1 MLREEPHYFL
11 VAVNSPFNGSLLTYK
26 ATPEMATKLK
36 RGQLLKVP
44 LGKRV
49 IDGCV
54 WGTLSLDAVADIDR
68 EKIKEIAVLENDVA
82 LSDIEC
88 ELYQWMAS
96 YYHYPVG
103 QLIYDVLPPFLKR
116 PRKLNFDQGAGAPL
130 THTLNNEQKNV
141 VDQISAHGFSTFSKW
156 LIHGVTGA
164 GKTYIYLDIIQKILA
179 EKKAVLF
186 LLPEINLTPQF
197 LKTFQTYLN
206 VPIYSYNSTISNS
219 DKFGLWK
226 LLQEDD
232 GPKMILGVRSSIF
245 LPIKNLGLIVV
256 DEEHDQSFKQDD
268 RCTYNA
274 RDIAIKKAA
283 LEKIPVILGSAT
295 PMVETYKAF
304 VDTKFY
310 FALKKRA
317 QDAKLPEVELVDMRG
332 RSKIEA
338 ERMIWPYS
346 SESIIKIK
354 KALEKREQVLVFINR
369 LGYANYLQCNA
380 CGHQFACPNCSTNLK
395 YFKKR
400 NELSCQTC
408 EYKEPAPEMC
418 PECMTLNLTPKG
430 FGTEKA
436 FEILADLLPERK
448 IERFDRDEI
457 KTFTQLENVLDRFHK
472 KEIDILVGT
481 QMLSKGHNFKNVNLV
496 LILGIDS
503 QLNFP
508 DFRSNE
514 RVYQTLTQVSGRAGR
529 FGASAEVLV
538 HTLAPENKIFSY
550 LKNHTFEEFYLDEI
564 PMRIMCSSPPV
575 KKLVLIYFNS
585 KSQETVIKESS
596 HQANSLRSLAIKHF
610 DQVEILGPRPSMV
623 EKKVNKFTW
632 SLMIRSGDVNQLH
645 NLLRTFRKN
654 YHPPHTIS
662 LKIDVDPYYFD

>member
-1 MLREEPHYFL
+1 MSEQYFL

-26 ATPEMATKLK
+26 ATPEMTAVLK
-36 RGQLLKVP
+36 RGQLVKVP

-49 IDGCV
+49 IDGCL
-54 WGTLSLDAVADIDR
+54 WGVGDISSIKNP
-68 EKIKEIAVLENDVA
+68 EKIKTIIEIESDIF
-82 LSDIEC
+82 LSEIEC

-96 YYHYPVG
+96 YYHYSLG

-116 PRKLNFDQGAGAPL
+116 PRKLNFDQGEGQAL
-130 THTLNNEQKNV
+130 DLVMNDEQQNV
-141 VDQISAHGFSTFSKW
+141 VEQISAHGFESFSKW
-156 LIHGVTGA
+156 LVHGVTGA
-164 GKTYIYLDIIQKILA
+164 GKTLIYLEIIKKILGQ
-179 EKKAVLF
+179 KKSVLF

-197 LKTFQTYLN
+197 LKTFQTYLD
-206 VPIYSYNSTISNS
+206 VPIYSYNSSVSNS

-232 GPKMILGVRSSIF
+232 NPKMILGVRSSIF
-245 LPIKNLGLIVV
+245 LPIKNLGLVIV

-274 RDIAIKKAA
+274 RDVAIKRAA
-283 LEKIPVILGSAT
+283 LLKIPIILGSAT
-295 PMVETYKAF
+295 PMVETYKSF
-304 VDTKFY
+304 IETTHY
-310 FALKKRA
+310 FPLRKRA
-317 QDAKLPEVELVDMRG
+317 MDARLPSIQLIDMRG
-332 RSKIEA
+332 RSKIES
-338 ERMIWPYS
+338 EKIIWPYS
-346 SESIIKIK
+346 SESIAKIK
-354 KALEKREQVLVFINR
+354 LALEKKEQVLVFINR

-400 NELSCQTC
+400 WELSCQTC
-408 EYKEPAPEMC
+408 EYKQPAPEMC
-418 PECMTLNLTPKG
+418 PECMTINLSPKG

-436 FEILADLLPERK
+436 YEILKDLLPTNK

-457 KTFTQLENVLDRFHK
+457 KTFTQLESILEKFHN

-481 QMLSKGHNFKNVNLV
+481 QMLSKGHNFQNVNLV

-529 FGASAEVLV
+529 FGKDAEVLV

-550 LKNHTFEEFYLDEI
+550 LKNHTFEEFYQDEL
-564 PMRIMCSSPPV
+564 PMREMCSSPPM
-575 KKLVLIYFNS
+575 KKLILIYFNS
-585 KSQETVIKESS
+585 KSQEMVIKESS
-596 HQANSLRSLAIKHF
+596 NLANTLRQMAAKHF
-610 DQVEILGPRPSMV
+610 NQVEILGPRPSMI

-632 SLMIRSGDVNQLH
+632 SLMVRSADVNQLH
-645 NLLRTFRKN
+645 NLIRTFSKN

>member
-1 MLREEPHYFL
+1 MAEQLFL

-26 ATPEMATKLK
+26 ATSEMASQLK
-36 RGQLLKVP
+36 RGQLVKVP

-49 IDGCV
+49 IDGCLL
-54 WGTLSLDAVADIDR
+54 GSADETLVKDSTKLKYIGAI
-68 EKIKEIAVLENDVA
+68 EPEIC
-82 LSDIEC
+82 LSEIEC
-88 ELYQWMAS
+88 ELYQWMAN
-96 YYHYPVG
+96 YYHYPLG

-116 PRKLNFDQGAGAPL
+116 PRKLNFDQGAGVEL
-130 THTLNNEQKNV
+130 ELVMNDEQKNA
-141 VDQISAHGFSTFSKW
+141 VDTITAFGFERFSKW
-156 LIHGVTGA
+156 LVHGVTGA
-164 GKTYIYLDIIQKILA
+164 GKTLIYLELIKKILDQ
-179 EKKAVLF
+179 KKSVLF

-206 VPIYSYNSTISNS
+206 VPIYSYNSSISNS

-226 LLQEDD
+226 LLQEDNS
-232 GPKMILGVRSSIF
+232 PKLILGVRSSIF
-245 LPIKNLGLIVV
+245 LPIKNLGLIIV

-274 RDIAIKKAA
+274 RDIAIKRAS
-283 LEKIPVILGSAT
+283 LEKIPVVLGSAT

-304 VDTKFY
+304 IETNHY
-310 FALKKRA
+310 FALRKRVLE
-317 QDAKLPEVELVDMRG
+317 AKLPKVELVDMRG
-332 RSKIEA
+332 RSKVEA
-338 ERMIWPYS
+338 ERAIWPYS
-346 SESIIKIK
+346 SESISKIK
-354 KALEKREQVLVFINR
+354 RALDIGEQVLVFINR

-400 NELSCQTC
+400 NEISCQTC
-408 EYKEPAPEMC
+408 EYKEKAPEMC
-418 PECMTLNLTPKG
+418 PECMNINLAPKG

-436 FEILADLLPERK
+436 YEILQELMPSKK

-472 KEIDILVGT
+472 KEIDVLVGT

-529 FGASAEVLV
+529 FGKDAEVLV
-538 HTLAPENKIFSY
+538 HTLAPENKIFTY
-550 LKNHTFEEFYLDEI
+550 LKKHTFEEFYQDEI
-564 PMRIMCSSPPV
+564 PMREMCSSPPM
-575 KKLVLIYFNS
+575 KKLILIYFNS
-585 KSQETVIKESS
+585 KSQETVILESS
-596 HQANSLRSLAIKHF
+596 KQASVLRDMAQKHF
-610 DQVEILGPRPSMV
+610 SQVEILGPRPSMV
-623 EKKVNKFTW
+623 EKKINKFTW
-632 SLMIRSGDVNQLH
+632 SLLIRSSDLNQLH
-645 NLLRTFRKN
+645 NLLKTFGKIYR
-654 YHPPHTIS
+654 PPHTIS

>member
-1 MLREEPHYFL
+1 
-11 VAVNSPFNGSLLTYK
+11 
-26 ATPEMATKLK
+26 MAPVLK
-36 RGQLLKVP
+36 RGQLVKVP

-49 IDGCV
+49 IDGCL
-54 WGTLSLDAVADIDR
+54 WGPGESIKDPA
-68 EKIKEIAVLENDVA
+68 KIKDILSIESEVL
-82 LSDIEC
+82 LSEVEC
-88 ELYQWMAS
+88 ELYQWMAN
-96 YYHYPVG
+96 YYHYPLG

-116 PRKLNFDQGAGAPL
+116 PRKLNFEKGAGLAQDL
-130 THTLNNEQKNV
+130 EMNDEQKNV
-141 VDQISAHGFSTFSKW
+141 VDQITNYGFERFSKW
-156 LIHGVTGA
+156 LVHGVTGA
-164 GKTYIYLDIIQKILA
+164 GKTLIYLELIKKIIAQK
-179 EKKAVLF
+179 KSVLF

-197 LKTFQTYLN
+197 LKTFQTYLDI
-206 VPIYSYNSTISNS
+206 PIYSYNSSISNS

-226 LLQEDD
+226 LLQEDAS
-232 GPKMILGVRSSIF
+232 PKMILGVRSSIF
-245 LPIKNLGLIVV
+245 LPIKNLGLVIV

-274 RDIAIKKAA
+274 RDIAIKRAA

-304 VDTKFY
+304 IETTHY
-310 FALKKRA
+310 FALRKRA
-317 QDAKLPEVELVDMRG
+317 LDARLPVVELIDMRG
-332 RSKIEA
+332 RSKIES

-346 SESIIKIK
+346 SEGLFKIK
-354 KALEKREQVLVFINR
+354 KVLERKEQVLVFINR
-369 LGYANYLQCNA
+369 LGYANYLQCDA

-400 NELSCQTC
+400 RELSCQTC
-408 EYKEPAPEMC
+408 EYKRPAPEMC
-418 PECMTLNLTPKG
+418 PECMNLNLAPKG

-436 FEILADLLPERK
+436 YEILSDLLPQNK

-457 KTFTQLENVLDRFHK
+457 KTFTQLENVLERFHK

-529 FGASAEVLV
+529 FGKDAEVLV

-550 LKNHTFEEFYLDEI
+550 LKNHTFEEFYQDEI
-564 PMRIMCSSPPV
+564 PMREMCSSPPM
-575 KKLVLIYFNS
+575 KKLILIYFNS
-585 KSQETVIKESS
+585 KSQGAVIEESS
-596 HQANSLRSLAIKHF
+596 NQANSLRSMALKHF
-610 DQVEILGPRPSMV
+610 ENVEILGPRPSMI
-623 EKKVNKFTW
+623 EKKINKFTW
-632 SLMIRSGDVNQLH
+632 SLMVRSSDVNQLH
-645 NLLRTFRKN
+645 NLIRTFSKN
-654 YHPPHTIS
+654 YRPPHTIS

>member
-1 MLREEPHYFL
+1 MDEQYFL
-11 VAVNSPFNGSLLTYK
+11 VAVNSPFNNSLLTYK
-26 ATPEMATKLK
+26 ATPEMANVLK
-36 RGQLLKVP
+36 RGMLLKVP
-44 LGKRV
+44 LGKRM
-49 IDGCV
+49 IDGCL
-54 WGTLSLDAVADIDR
+54 WGPSDSERLKETSKIKFI
-68 EKIKEIAVLENDVA
+68 EKIESEVC
-82 LSDIEC
+82 LSTSEC
-88 ELYQWMAS
+88 ELYQWMS
-96 YYHYPVG
+96 NYYHYPVG
-103 QLIYDVLPPFLKR
+103 QLVFDVLPPFLKR
-116 PRKLNFDQGAGAPL
+116 PRKLNFDQGEGKVL
-130 THTLNNEQKNV
+130 DLEMNIDQENV
-141 VDQISAHGFSTFSKW
+141 VKKISEYGFDRFSKW

-164 GKTYIYLDIIQKILA
+164 GKTLIYLELI
-179 EKKAVLF
+179 KKQIALKKSVLF

-197 LKTFQTYLN
+197 LKTFQTYLD
-206 VPIYSYNSTISNS
+206 VPIYSYNSSISNS

-226 LLQEDD
+226 LLQEDES
-232 GPKMILGVRSSIF
+232 PKMILGVRSSIF

-256 DEEHDQSFKQDD
+256 DEEHDQSFKQDE

-274 RDIAIKKAA
+274 RDIAIKRAS
-283 LEKIPVILGSAT
+283 LEKLPVILGSAT

-304 VDTKFY
+304 IETDHY

-317 QDAKLPEVELVDMRG
+317 LDAKLPTVQLVDMRG
-332 RSKIEA
+332 RSKIDS

-346 SESIIKIK
+346 RESIVKIRI
-354 KALEKREQVLVFINR
+354 ALNKGEQVLVFINR

-380 CGHQFACPNCSTNLK
+380 CGHQFSCPNCSTNLK

-408 EYKEPAPEMC
+408 EYKQSAPEMC
-418 PECMTLNLTPKG
+418 PECMNINLSPKG

-436 FEILADLLPERK
+436 YEILKEIFPEK
-448 IERFDRDEI
+448 ITERFDRDEI
-457 KTFTQLENVLDRFHK
+457 KTFTQLESVLEKFHEK
-472 KEIDILVGT
+472 KIDILVGT

-529 FGASAEVLV
+529 FGKEAEVLV

-550 LKNHTFEEFYLDEI
+550 LKNHTFDEFYEDEI

-575 KKLVLIYFNS
+575 KKLILIYFNS
-585 KSQETVIKESS
+585 KSQEVAIKESS
-596 HQANSLRSLAIKHF
+596 KEANGLRALCEKHF
-610 DQVEILGPRPSMV
+610 KQVEILGPKPSMI

-632 SLMIRSGDVNQLH
+632 SIMIRSSDLNQLH
-645 NLLRTFRKN
+645 NLISTFSKN
-654 YHPPHTIS
+654 YRPPHTIS